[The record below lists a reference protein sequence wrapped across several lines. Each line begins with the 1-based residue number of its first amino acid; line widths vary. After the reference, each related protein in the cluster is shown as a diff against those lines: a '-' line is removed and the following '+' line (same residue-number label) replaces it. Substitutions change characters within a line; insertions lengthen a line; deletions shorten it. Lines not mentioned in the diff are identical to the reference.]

1 LLICTQFSLRHTIFN
16 TKGADMQRILVWLAV
31 LFVILLGVTAHAA
44 VDPTDLL
51 IQKLIEKQL
60 LTEEE
65 ASAIRA
71 DIAAQRQ
78 DEEAARKSYPVS
90 AKKPV
95 KISGYTQIRYT
106 DAQGANTPS
115 TFEARRVRLTL
126 SGDATPDV
134 DYLTMVDLSG
144 ARKAVTDNS
153 FKTALFGKPVLL
165 DAAVGVKIPA
175 NNKIT
180 LGQFKVP
187 FGLENLTSDAN
198 LDTINRSQ
206 VTETL
211 VPGRDNGSQGRDVGV
226 QFGGSRPVKSAQVE
240 YTFAVFNGAGINTG
254 DDNDH
259 KDLAARVAVK
269 PGIDGL
275 SFGLSHYAG
284 ASGTTEAARN
294 RTGGE
299 VQYLVGPW
307 KLQGEYIKGKDGA
320 ITKHGWYALAVRTL
334 KPTLQLVARYDQL
347 DPDSTKNTDAVNSLT
362 GGLTWLLSK
371 DGVTR
376 FQLNYVAQHEQGT
389 QVENNQ
395 VLAQFQT
402 GF

>member
-1 LLICTQFSLRHTIFN
+1 
-16 TKGADMQRILVWLAV
+16 MQRIFVWLAI
-31 LFVILLGVTAHAA
+31 LTVILLGMTSYAA
-44 VDPTDLL
+44 VDSTDLL
-51 IQKLIEKQL
+51 IQKLIEKQI

-65 ASAIRA
+65 AAAVRA
-71 DIAAQRQ
+71 DIATQQ
-78 DEEAARKSYPVS
+78 QEEEAARKSSPVT

-95 KISGYTQIRYT
+95 RISGYTQIRYT
-106 DAQGANTPS
+106 DAQGANTPG
-115 TFEARRVRLTL
+115 TFEARRVRLTIA
-126 SGDATPDV
+126 GDATPDV

-144 ARKAVTDNS
+144 ARKAVTDNT

-165 DAAVGVKIPA
+165 DAAIGVKIPA
-175 NNKIT
+175 NIKIT
-180 LGQFKVP
+180 FGQFKVP
-187 FGLENLTSDAN
+187 FGLESLTSDAG

-211 VPGRDNGSQGRDVGV
+211 VPGRDNGAQGRDVGV
-226 QFGGSRPVKSAQVE
+226 QFGGAQPLRSAQVE
-240 YTFAVFNGAGINTG
+240 YALAVFNGAGINIG

-284 ASGTTEAARN
+284 ASGSSEAARN

-299 VQYLVGPW
+299 VQYLIGPW
-307 KLQGEYIKGKDGA
+307 KLQGEYIAGRDGA
-320 ITKHGWYALAVRTL
+320 VRKHGWYALAARTL
-334 KPTLQLVARYDQL
+334 APTLQAVARYERL
-347 DPDSTKNTDAVNSLT
+347 DPNDTVNTDATRSLT
-362 GGLTWLLSK
+362 GGITWLLGK

-376 FQLNYVAQHEQGT
+376 LQLNYEAKREQGT
-389 QVENNQ
+389 QVDNNQ

>member
-1 LLICTQFSLRHTIFN
+1 
-16 TKGADMQRILVWLAV
+16 MQRIFVWLAMS
-31 LFVILLGVTAHAA
+31 LVILLGLTAHAA
-44 VDPTDLL
+44 VDSTDLL
-51 IQKLIEKQL
+51 IQKLIEKQI

-65 ASAIRA
+65 AAAIRA
-71 DIAAQRQ
+71 EIAVQQQ
-78 DEEAARKSYPVS
+78 DEEAARKSSPVT
-90 AKKPV
+90 AKRPV

-115 TFEARRVRLTL
+115 TFEARRVRLTI
-126 SGDATPDV
+126 SGDATSDV

-144 ARKAVTDNS
+144 ARKAVTDNT

-165 DAAVGVKIPA
+165 DVAIGVKIPA

-187 FGLENLTSDAN
+187 FGLESLTSDAG

-211 VPGRDNGSQGRDVGV
+211 VPGRDNGAQGRDVGV
-226 QFGGSRPVKSAQVE
+226 QVGGVQPLRSAQVE
-240 YTFAVFNGAGINTG
+240 YAFAVFNGAGINTS

-284 ASGTTEAARN
+284 ATGTGEATRN

-299 VQYLVGPW
+299 VQYLIGPW
-307 KLQGEYIKGKDGA
+307 KLQGEYITGRDGA
-320 ITKHGWYALAVRTL
+320 VRKHGWYALAARTL
-334 KPTLQLVARYDQL
+334 APTLQAVARYERL
-347 DPDSTKNTDAVNSLT
+347 DPNDTVNTDATRSLT
-362 GGLTWLLSK
+362 GGITWLLSK

-376 FQLNYVAQHEQGT
+376 LQLNYEAKREQGT
-389 QVENNQ
+389 QVDNNQ